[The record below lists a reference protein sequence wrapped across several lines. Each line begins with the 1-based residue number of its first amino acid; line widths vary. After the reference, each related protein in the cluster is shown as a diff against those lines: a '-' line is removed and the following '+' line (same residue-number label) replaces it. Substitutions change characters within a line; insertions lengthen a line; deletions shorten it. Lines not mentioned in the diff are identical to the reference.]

1 MHGSTPCGLVLVVDD
16 DGNLRALVSTILGQA
31 GFGVD
36 AAADAPEALALAQ
49 RRPPELAVVDVCLPG
64 VSGYELCRTLKE
76 RVPGLRVLL
85 VSGER
90 VAPLDR
96 AVGLM
101 IADDYAVKPFAPDE
115 LLERL
120 RALRD
125 RRGRTVDEPRR
136 GLTQREQEVLGC
148 LAEGLYAEAIAVRLV
163 ISPKTVGTHLEH
175 IFQKLGVHN
184 RAQAVAAA
192 YREELLR

>member
-1 MHGSTPCGLVLVVDD
+1 MQDSTPCGVVLVVDD
-16 DGNLRALVSTILGQA
+16 DGNLRELISAVLGEA
-31 GFGVD
+31 GFAVE
-36 AAADAPEALALAQ
+36 AAGDGAEALASAK

-64 VSGYELCRTLKE
+64 VSGYELCRALKE
-76 RVPGLRVLL
+76 RLPALRVLL

-96 AVGLM
+96 VVGLM
-101 IADDYAVKPFAPDE
+101 IADDYLVKPFAPDE
-115 LLERL
+115 LLARL
-120 RALRD
+120 RALGD
-125 RRGRTVDEPRR
+125 RRGRRDDRR
-136 GLTQREQEVLGC
+136 HGLTHREQEVLGC
-148 LAEGLYAEAIAVRLV
+148 LAEGLHAETIAARLV

-184 RAQAVAAA
+184 QAQAVAAA